1 MTTEHTVLKLVRKFI
16 QDNKIS
22 CGETIY
28 QSDRVGENSLEFIEQ
43 LCEVVGYYKG
53 EDEDN
58 D

>member
-1 MTTEHTVLKLVRKFI
+1 MNTEHIVMNLVRKFI